1 MATLRSLTERF
12 RDRGPLLHVVLDGWG
27 VGHEDDY
34 NAIHRATLP
43 NWSRLVK
50 TCPYTQLW
58 THGPY
63 VGLPDEQ
70 DLGGSEVGHMTMGA
84 GEIKEQGPTLIQNLI
99 RSGAFFENPVLGKL
113 IQNCVV
119 HDVPLHLIGLLSD
132 GNIHSHIGH
141 TSILIEHAFRSGVR
155 RCYVHALLDGRD
167 VFVQSATDY
176 TDQLEKLFHDL
187 KLQNPDLDYAFASG
201 GGREQVTMDRDQN
214 WAKVEA
220 GWNLHVR
227 GQSENQ
233 FTSIARAIEHFRK
246 LQPDVIDQDLPGF
259 IITRNGQPVAPIGD
273 GHSVIFTNF
282 RADRALEFTTA
293 LLTDDFPHFDRSP
306 RPNVVFAGMAQY
318 DQDNA
323 FPEDF
328 LVGTAHVENPFG
340 QRILELGLKQFRL
353 AETQKFA
360 HVTFFYNGG
369 RKEPLDPK
377 VEHYHFIPSDQVQS
391 FAEKPAMK
399 AREIAAK
406 GTEWVR
412 SGTFDYGLINFAN
425 PDMVGHSGNLEA
437 ATQAVEVVDEVLGKL
452 LEAVDAA
459 AGVMVITADHGNAD
473 EMRVRNKK
481 TKAWEPSTKHSLNP
495 VPFLI
500 YDPKYD
506 GSYHLKPYSSEHNNN
521 LSHVAATNFVLLGKA
536 IPDDLAPSLFTI

>member
-1 MATLRSLTERF
+1 MGTLRSLTERF
-12 RDRGPLLHVVLDGWG
+12 QNRGPLLHVVLDGWG
-27 VGHEDDY
+27 VGREDEF

-43 NWSRLVK
+43 NWSRLVQ

-58 THGPY
+58 THGQY

-84 GEIKEQGPTLIQNLI
+84 GEVKEQGPTLIKNLI
-99 RSGAFFENPVLGKL
+99 RTGAFFESHVLQKL
-113 IQNCVV
+113 TQNCVA
-119 HDVPLHLIGLLSD
+119 HDVPLHLLGLLSD
-132 GNIHSHIGH
+132 GNIHSHLDH
-141 TSILIEHAFRSGVR
+141 TIALIEHAFRSGVR
-155 RCYVHALLDGRD
+155 RCYIHALLDGRD
-167 VFVQSATDY
+167 VPVQSATDY

-187 KLQNPDLDYAFASG
+187 RQQNPEMDYAFASG

-214 WAKVEA
+214 QAKIEA

-233 FTSIARAIEHFRK
+233 FTSIRGAIEHFRK
-246 LQPDVIDQDLPGF
+246 LQPEVIDQDLPGF
-259 IITRNGQPVAPIGD
+259 VITRKGQPVGPIGE

-293 LLTDDFPHFDRSP
+293 LLAKDFPHFDRRP
-306 RPNVVFAGMAQY
+306 RPNVVFAGMTQY
-318 DQDNA
+318 DQDSE

-328 LVGTAHVENPFG
+328 LVGTTSVEHPFG
-340 QRILELGLKQFRL
+340 SRILDLGLKQFRL
-353 AETQKFA
+353 TETQKFA

-369 RKEPLDPK
+369 RKEPLDAER
-377 VEHYHFIPSDQVQS
+377 EHYHLIPSDQVQS

-406 GTEWVR
+406 GAEWVQ

-452 LEAVDAA
+452 TKAVDSAN
-459 AGVMVITADHGNAD
+459 GVMVITADHGNAD

-481 TKAWEPSTKHSLNP
+481 TQAWEPSTKHSLNP

-506 GSYHLKPYSSEHNNN
+506 GSYHLKPYGPDHNNN
-521 LSHVAATNFVLLGKA
+521 LSHIAATNFVLLGQA
-536 IPDDLAPSLFTI
+536 IPDDLAPPLFTT